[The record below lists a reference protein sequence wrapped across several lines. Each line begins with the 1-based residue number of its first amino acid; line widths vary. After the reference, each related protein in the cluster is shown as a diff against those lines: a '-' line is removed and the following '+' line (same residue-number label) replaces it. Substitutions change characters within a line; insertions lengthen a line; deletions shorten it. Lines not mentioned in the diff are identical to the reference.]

1 MTDTLNK
8 TTSKNDLKKVNL
20 EDESF
25 EESPTWA
32 IVITILSFTLHT
44 ALGWLRDFLRY
55 IGLEEKKTAIDPN
68 PKNFVPLYQSF
79 ECFYTRNLYKRL
91 RDVFNQ
97 PIASIA
103 GPIVNVM
110 ERVTDD
116 YNWTFKFA
124 GRKIPA
130 INLGSYNYLGFAENS
145 GPCAE
150 AAIRSI
156 EQYGITTC
164 STRHELGNQ
173 QYMITLE
180 KMVADYLGVE
190 DCITFGMGFATNAL
204 NIPAIM
210 DKGDLILS
218 DKLNHVSIIL
228 GSRLSGAHIRRFN
241 HNDMQDLEYQ
251 LRDAIV
257 HGQPRRF
264 RPWKRIVI
272 IVEGIYSM
280 EGSLCKLPEIVA
292 LKKKYKAYLY
302 VDEAHSIGTIGS
314 HGRGVVDYCNVD
326 PKDIGIHMGT
336 FTKSFGSAGGYI
348 AGKKSLID
356 YIRVHSHSACY
367 SSSMS
372 APIVYQIISALN
384 IITGRDGTD
393 NGQKRIQQL
402 ARNVHYFRRQLIDM
416 GFVVYGNKDSAV
428 VPVMLF
434 LPIRIAAVNREMLKR
449 GCAVVTV
456 GFPATKINEP
466 RIRFC
471 LSASHTKEMLDH

>member
-1 MTDTLNK
+1 
-8 TTSKNDLKKVNL
+8 
-20 EDESF
+20 
-25 EESPTWA
+25 
-32 IVITILSFTLHT
+32 
-44 ALGWLRDFLRY
+44 
-55 IGLEEKKTAIDPN
+55 
-68 PKNFVPLYQSF
+68 
-79 ECFYTRNLYKRL
+79 
-91 RDVFNQ
+91 
-97 PIASIA
+97 
-103 GPIVNVM
+103 
-110 ERVTDD
+110 
-116 YNWTFKFA
+116 
-124 GRKIPA
+124 
-130 INLGSYNYLGFAENS
+130 
-145 GPCAE
+145 
-150 AAIRSI
+150 
-156 EQYGITTC
+156 
-164 STRHELGNQ
+164 
-173 QYMITLE
+173 
-180 KMVADYLGVE
+180 
-190 DCITFGMGFATNAL
+190 MG
-204 NIPAIM
+204 
-210 DKGDLILS
+210 KGDLILS

-228 GSRLSGAHIRRFN
+228 GSRLSGAHILRFN

-302 VDEAHSIGTIGS
+302 VDEAHSIGAIGS

-326 PKDIGIHMGT
+326 PKDIDIHMGT

-428 VPVMLF
+428 VAVMLF

-471 LSASHTKEMLDH
+471 LSASHTKEMLDHTLTAFDEVGYIIGLQCSKRKPLRRLVDLNPEDYLED